1 MPEGCDDGVEC
12 THDSCING
20 ICRNDRLTGTGCS
33 DEGNPCTFDVCDNGA
48 CTHPNRPVGTGCTDD
63 GNQCSYDICSGGVC
77 THPDRPDGTG
87 CADDGNPCT
96 DDICTGGVC
105 THPDECTGDEV
116 CCGVECC
123 DMQSCCGGTEC
134 CLTGFCCGNGEC
146 CPVECEECI
155 DNGSLSGGVID
166 VTPDPACIGDTIT
179 FTASGV
185 VDEGGIKRVDCSA
198 KTVVPAVSPTYTWEL
213 TIPAGYPDP
222 LPPLTGTGPVA
233 TVVAAHDPVPGVPP
247 APSTSGEVYLPR
259 TPRQRT
265 RSGLGL
271 PATRR

>member
-1 MPEGCDDGVEC
+1 
-12 THDSCING
+12 
-20 ICRNDRLTGTGCS
+20 
-33 DEGNPCTFDVCDNGA
+33 
-48 CTHPNRPVGTGCTDD
+48 
-63 GNQCSYDICSGGVC
+63 
-77 THPDRPDGTG
+77 
-87 CADDGNPCT
+87 
-96 DDICTGGVC
+96 
-105 THPDECTGDEV
+105 
-116 CCGVECC
+116 
-123 DMQSCCGGTEC
+123 
-134 CLTGFCCGNGEC
+134 
-146 CPVECEECI
+146 VECEECI